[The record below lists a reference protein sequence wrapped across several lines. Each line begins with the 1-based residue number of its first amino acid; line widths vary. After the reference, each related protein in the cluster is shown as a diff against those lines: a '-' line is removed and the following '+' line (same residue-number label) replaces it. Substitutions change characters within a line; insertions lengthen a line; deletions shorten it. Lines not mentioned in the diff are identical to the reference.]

1 MSVAARRAAFVSD
14 FGMLIN
20 REESVCFIIDVQGKR
35 VYDYNWKV
43 LEAHFYLN

>member
-14 FGMLIN
+14 FDMLMN
-20 REESVCFIIDVQGKR
+20 REVCVSFIIDVQGKR
-35 VYDYNWKV
+35 VYDYNWKG